1 MVSHY
6 RDSCQPSRFVCDH
19 NWLVISNFFFFIS
32 KKKIS
37 FSYPWF
43 TWKKGMRST
52 QKNPIQL
59 HRFSV
64 SLSTYEVYSVPRE
77 WITFLL
83 NLYSP
88 CFYRKFILD
97 RFYQSWNSQVV
108 GKQVCL
114 ERVSGNLKVPLLFQW
129 HNNIPHTRSS
139 EKQMPL
145 TRDLRRQNIVICVKF
160 ST

>member
-1 MVSHY
+1 MVPRSQF
-6 RDSCQPSRFVCDH
+6 SCLYGLSEIIVNQADLSVTITD
-19 NWLVISNFFFFIS
+19 WWSLIFFSFIT

-43 TWKKGMRST
+43 TWKTGMRST

-114 ERVSGNLKVPLLFQW
+114 ERVSGNLKVSLQW
-129 HNNIPHTRSS
+129 LNNLPHILSS
-139 EKQMPL
+139 EK
-145 TRDLRRQNIVICVKF
+145 
-160 ST
+160 